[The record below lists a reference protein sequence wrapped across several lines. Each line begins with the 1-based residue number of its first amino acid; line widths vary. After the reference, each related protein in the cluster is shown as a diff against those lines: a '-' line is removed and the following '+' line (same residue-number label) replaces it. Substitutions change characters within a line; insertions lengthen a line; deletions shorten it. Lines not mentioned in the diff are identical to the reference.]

1 MAKQRNTLAMTALL
15 ALVVGG
21 CSSAGEEKWAEA
33 SPETQGYRWVGEGE
47 PANFGS
53 SYAFCRSTLRTESEG
68 ARLQGG
74 AGTYGFATGGGPT
87 TVPGYSRSSQGR
99 PSDLPDNRQF
109 RGCMQA
115 QGWEL
120 TEAAQPA
127 PAAPAAPRQQQPT
140 PSPEPATPPGQ

>member
-1 MAKQRNTLAMTALL
+1 MMKHRKALALTALL
-15 ALVVGG
+15 TIAAAAG
-21 CSSAGEEKWAEA
+21 CSSVGKEEWAEA

-47 PANFGS
+47 PANFGGA
-53 SYAFCRSTLRTESEG
+53 YAFCRSTLRTESEG

-74 AGTYGFATGGGPT
+74 AGTYSMATGGGPST
-87 TVPGYSRSSQGR
+87 IPGYYRSIQGPR
-99 PSDLPDNRQF
+99 SDLPDNRQL

-127 PAAPAAPRQQQPT
+127 SPAPPEQPAPTQPK
-140 PSPEPATPPGQ
+140 Q